1 MIDTIGGIHDKRIYT
16 IISQKILKQYF
27 AKPSTSVP
35 CALPGDLVMAA
46 FELAEKLDKEGHL
59 QDDLVSPAPTP
70 KGFSTA
76 HG

>member
-1 MIDTIGGIHDKRIYT
+1 MIDTIGGIHEEYIPSSFHKRYM
-16 IISQKILKQYF
+16 QYF

-59 QDDLVSPAPTP
+59 QDDLVTPAPSP